1 MALTANML
9 RPIGIVVVIII
20 YAVLAN
26 YTNQSAYIGQF
37 THIGTLGV
45 LVALAP
51 IALAAVLLVL
61 NSRQRVLMFGLSIFA
76 GILLWLA
83 WPLLKQHYGWIYWLE
98 HESLQFILFM
108 TFTRTLFAN
117 RKPLCT
123 QLAEII
129 HGTLTPAQ
137 ISYAY
142 KVTVA
147 WALFFA
153 MMIITSTSLFFIYP
167 IGVWSVFSN
176 FVFLPLVVLMFI
188 VEFIIR
194 KRILPNIAHASIID
208 TVRIFRNNSRRRD

>member
-1 MALTANML
+1 MVLTANML
-9 RPIGIVVVIII
+9 RIIGIAAVIII
-20 YAVLAN
+20 YSVLAN
-26 YTNQSAYIGQF
+26 YTNQSIH
-37 THIGTLGV
+37 TGTLGA

-51 IALAAVLLVL
+51 LALATVLLVL
-61 NSRQRVLMFGLSIFA
+61 NSKQRMRMLTLSIFA

-98 HESLQFILFM
+98 HESLQFILFV

-129 HGTLTPAQ
+129 HGTLTSAQ
-137 ISYAY
+137 LSYAY

-153 MMIITSTSLFFIYP
+153 TMIITSTSLFFMYP

-176 FVFLPLVVLMFI
+176 FVFLPLVALMFI

-194 KRILPNIAHASIID
+194 KRVLPDIAHASIID
-208 TVRIFRNNSRRRD
+208 TVRIFQNNARRRD